1 MKRNLFVRSI
11 LVLSVVQVSYVNAGT
26 FHTIIGPD
34 GRPMVVQRPDPIV
47 QNKPKEKLNKS
58 EQMTRSEHI
67 SAPAQ
72 IDVQKN
78 KLAQPEAK
86 IVSPKSINNA
96 STSTSTS
103 TSANK
108 SDTDHSDTRK
118 TIEANVSHQQQN
130 ITANPRLGILQKK
143 NKPTGL
149 NVDTPNRDVTPSN
162 PKISTQSENISTS
175 VVQNLETTA
184 VRQTQENAQSGI
196 TIIDG
201 QEYVN
206 NEYLE
211 GKEFNL
217 EGKKRFYT
225 MPEGVIDRKMG
236 ATRMQTIEREK
247 GVSKSV
253 LSSMFKKKDQADTG
267 PIVLSQSY
275 YRVSQADTISG
286 LGQQC
291 FSGNKIKK
299 AKSLEGFSE
308 VNVWPR
314 APLTD
319 QFDFEVVKVANSI
332 QNIQINSFAS
342 RQNEPTFYWPFVVFL
357 DAKGCVL
364 EGTGGYKNNN
374 LQADALRHEKIEG
387 VVHVPK
393 GSEYLLLTPLA
404 SAIDVEDKALTNH
417 GQLKLIA
424 IR

>member
-11 LVLSVVQVSYVNAGT
+11 LVLSVAQVSYVNAGT

-47 QNKPKEKLNKS
+47 QNKPKEEKLNKS
-58 EQMTRSEHI
+58 EQI
-67 SAPAQ
+67 SVPAQ
-72 IDVQKN
+72 IDAQKN
-78 KLAQPEAK
+78 NLEQVEDK
-86 IVSPKSINNA
+86 IVLPKSINNA
-96 STSTSTS
+96 SA
-103 TSANK
+103 SASASASVNK
-108 SDTDHSDTRK
+108 SDTDHLDTRK
-118 TIEANVSHQQQN
+118 TIETSVSHQQQN
-130 ITANPRLGILQKK
+130 IVSNPKSGISKK
-143 NKPTGL
+143 QAKPIDL
-149 NVDTPNRDVTPSN
+149 NVNTLNRDVKLSN
-162 PKISTQSENISTS
+162 PKISKQSENVSTS
-175 VVQNLETTA
+175 VGQNSETSA
-184 VRQTQENAQSGI
+184 VGQIQQQAQSGI

-225 MPEGVIDRKMG
+225 MPEGVIDRKMS

-299 AKSLEGFSE
+299 AKSLESFSE

-357 DAKGCVL
+357 DARGCVL

-374 LQADALRHEKIEG
+374 LQADVLRHEKIEG
-387 VVHVPK
+387 VIHVPK

>member
-11 LVLSVVQVSYVNAGT
+11 LVLSVAQVSYVNAGT

-47 QNKPKEKLNKS
+47 QNKPKEEKLNKS

-67 SAPAQ
+67 SAPTQ

-78 KLAQPEAK
+78 NLEQPKAK
-86 IVSPKSINNA
+86 IVSPKSINYA
-96 STSTSTS
+96 
-103 TSANK
+103 SANK
-108 SDTDHSDTRK
+108 SDIDHSNTTK
-118 TIEANVSHQQQN
+118 TTEASVSHQQQN
-130 ITANPRLGILQKK
+130 TVANPQSGIPQEK
-143 NKPTGL
+143 NKPPSL
-149 NVDTPNRDVTPSN
+149 NVDTPNH
-162 PKISTQSENISTS
+162 KISRRSENISTS
-175 VVQNLETTA
+175 VGQNSEPSA
-184 VRQTQENAQSGI
+184 VGQIQQQAQSGI

-253 LSSMFKKKDQADTG
+253 LSSMFQKKDQADTG

-374 LQADALRHEKIEG
+374 LQANALRHEKIEG

-393 GSEYLLLTPLA
+393 GSEYVLLTPLA

>member
-1 MKRNLFVRSI
+1 MKRNLFVRLI
-11 LVLSVVQVSYVNAGT
+11 LVLSVAQVSYVSAGV

-34 GRPMVVQRPDPIV
+34 GRPMVVQRPDPIG
-47 QNKPKEKLNKS
+47 QNKQKKEKLNKS
-58 EQMTRSEHI
+58 ERI
-67 SAPAQ
+67 SVPAQ
-72 IDVQKN
+72 TDAQKKN
-78 KLAQPEAK
+78 LAQPEDK

-96 STSTSTS
+96 SASASAFA
-103 TSANK
+103 SANK
-108 SDTDHSDTRK
+108 SDIDHSNTRE
-118 TIEANVSHQQQN
+118 TNEASVSHQQQH
-130 ITANPRLGILQKK
+130 IAVSPQSGIPQEK
-143 NKPTGL
+143 NKPPSL
-149 NVDTPNRDVTPSN
+149 NVDTPNRDVTPPN
-162 PKISTQSENISTS
+162 HKINRRSENISTS
-175 VVQNLETTA
+175 VGQNSEPSA
-184 VRQTQENAQSGI
+184 VGQIQQQAQSGI

-253 LSSMFKKKDQADTG
+253 LSSMFKKKDQADSG

-393 GSEYLLLTPLA
+393 GSEYVLLTPLA

>member
-11 LVLSVVQVSYVNAGT
+11 LVLSVAQVSYVNAGT

-34 GRPMVVQRPDPIV
+34 GRPMVVQKPDQIV
-47 QNKPKEKLNKS
+47 QNKPKEKKLHKS
-58 EQMTRSEHI
+58 EPMTRSEHI
-67 SAPAQ
+67 SAPDYIHA
-72 IDVQKN
+72 QKN
-78 KLAQPEAK
+78 NLEQVEDK
-86 IVSPKSINNA
+86 IVLPKSINKA
-96 STSTSTS
+96 SA
-103 TSANK
+103 SANK
-108 SDTDHSDTRK
+108 SDTDHLDTRK
-118 TIEANVSHQQQN
+118 TIETSVSHQQQN
-130 ITANPRLGILQKK
+130 IVSNPKSGIPKK
-143 NKPTGL
+143 QDKPIDL
-149 NVDTPNRDVTPSN
+149 NVDTLNRDVTLSN
-162 PKISTQSENISTS
+162 PKISKQSENVSTS
-175 VVQNLETTA
+175 VGQNSETSA
-184 VRQTQENAQSGI
+184 VGQIQQQAQSGI

-299 AKSLEGFSE
+299 AKSLESFSE

-357 DAKGCVL
+357 DARGCVL

-374 LQADALRHEKIEG
+374 LQADVLRHEKIEG
-387 VVHVPK
+387 VIHVPK